1 MNTTKQPNRK
11 QKLEAAQE
19 VHMEAETSIVS
30 FCYSGKRTQDLTQTR
45 QRLCP

>member
-1 MNTTKQPNRK
+1 MRQNNQTENKNKET
-11 QKLEAAQE
+11 AQE